1 MIVSVSANRESL
13 NVKTMVIL
21 WQGYN
26 SKLKRLSLGFKQ

>member
-21 WQGYN
+21 WQGCN
-26 SKLKRLSLGFKQ
+26 KQAQTTIPWL